1 MAKKE
6 KKIEKILRI
15 GIVQGGRIIE
25 ERLLRH
31 KEAITIGQ
39 SPKNKFMIPSPRVP
53 ISYTL
58 VDVKK
63 GRYVLCF
70 EKGMLGK
77 LLVGDEIMD
86 LKTIAKR
93 RLATRKDA
101 KFSFPLG
108 DESRG
113 KIVLGDVT
121 LLFQFV
127 TPPPEVP
134 KLQLPAEA
142 KGAWWRSIDRALLA
156 TFLIAFLGLG
166 GTGQGLDIWWRQ
178 TGRYLAPSK
187 KAKKSKIFGT
197 LVTAAKANEE
207 KKKKEDAGEKKDEEK
222 EDAIQ
227 DDKSDDE
234 EKDDKASPD
243 ELAIAEGEQEDLGVS
258 ESDDFDDSALDA
270 GDLADDIDVDDVKDR
285 VKDSFKEP
293 KAAPPPTSGMSQNQ
307 RMERAKQ
314 LVSNRTVVGIMG
326 SDWGQGDGGFNDALS
341 GGVRRIKDGSAFGSG
356 VLESGEMGGP
366 GSDYL
371 EGEDGLGG
379 IADEMGG
386 PGGMAGM
393 PGGAPKGPSLAS
405 FKPDDLGPDKGPK
418 EIIKGPKKKLVAKK
432 VKKKEK
438 KWKLSLSSG
447 RSFVGGK
454 IDKKA
459 VNKYL
464 KARSSA
470 FQKCYQMVARK
481 NPNVGGKLTLR
492 IKIDMSGRATARA
505 VSDKTGDPSLARC
518 IIKKV
523 KGWSFP
529 KPDGKAVEFK
539 IPFVFRSL

>member
-6 KKIEKILRI
+6 KKSEKILRI

-77 LLVGDEIMD
+77 LLVGEEIMD

-134 KLQLPAEA
+134 RLQLPAEA
-142 KGAWWRSIDRALLA
+142 KGAWWRSIDRALLV

-187 KAKKSKIFGT
+187 KVNKSKIFQT
-197 LVTAAKANEE
+197 MVTAAKAKEE
-207 KKKKEDAGEKKDEEK
+207 KKEKKESGDKEEKKDEGIKDEK
-222 EDAIQ
+222 P
-227 DDKSDDE
+227 DD
-234 EKDDKASPD
+234 DDKADKPSPD
-243 ELAIAEGEQEDLGVS
+243 ELAIAESEKEDLGVS

-293 KAAPPPTSGMSQNQ
+293 KAAPPPSAGMSAAARQD
-307 RMERAKQ
+307 RAKR
-314 LVSNRTVVGIMG
+314 LVSGSTVVGIMG
-326 SDWGQGDGGFNDALS
+326 SDWGQGGGGFNDALS

-356 VLESGEMGGP
+356 VLESGDMGGP

-379 IADEMGG
+379 IADDMGG
-386 PGGMAGM
+386 AGGMAGLG
-393 PGGAPKGPSLAS
+393 GGAPKGPSLAS
-405 FKPDDLGPDKGPK
+405 FKPDDIGPDSGPK
-418 EIIKGPKKKLVAKK
+418 EVIKGPKKKLVAKK
-432 VKKKEK
+432 VKKVEK

-505 VSDKTGDPSLARC
+505 VSDKTGDPSLAKC
-518 IIKKV
+518 IVKKV

-529 KPDGKAVEFK
+529 KPDGKSVEFT